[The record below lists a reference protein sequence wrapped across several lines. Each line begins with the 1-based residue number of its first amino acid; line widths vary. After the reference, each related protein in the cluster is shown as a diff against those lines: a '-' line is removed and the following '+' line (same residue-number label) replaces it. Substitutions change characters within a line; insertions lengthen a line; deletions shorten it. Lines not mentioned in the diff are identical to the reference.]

1 MISVNVMRTYLA
13 EADGVNLE
21 GYVGTRTLRNTR
33 GRERLATWSNQTLD
47 AAVLLLIAVI
57 DR

>member
-1 MISVNVMRTYLA
+1 MRTYLA